1 MLQAKMPP
9 DSVPCP
15 QSGPILVTGSHR
27 SGSTWVGNVLSLAA
41 GSGYVH
47 EPFNVKTR
55 RGICAARFPDDFT
68 YVTRETEGP
77 YVGPLGD
84 TLRWRYAYAA
94 EIPDLRTPRDV
105 ARMVRDGAYFKTR
118 QLQGARLVMKDP
130 IALFS
135 AEWLSER
142 FDMPVVTIIRHPAAF
157 VASLIAAGWT
167 RFHFSKL
174 LVQERL
180 MEERLAPYRA
190 EIAAAAAELPDD
202 VGVGILLWR
211 LMHHHIRQLRDDHP
225 DWICVRPEDLT
236 ADPVASFRDIYG
248 RLGLAFAPDT
258 PERIANLSE
267 QSGGLAAFSLFG
279 SRRRVNRNSKD
290 VAKLFRKRLSEED
303 IRRISDQAGDV
314 WPDFYTQDEW

>member
-1 MLQAKMPP
+1 MLPNSM
-9 DSVPCP
+9 SCP

-41 GSGYVH
+41 GTGYVH
-47 EPFNVKTR
+47 EPFNTKTR
-55 RGICAARFPDDFT
+55 QGICAARFPADFT

-77 YVGPLGD
+77 YVRAIED

-118 QLQGARLVMKDP
+118 QTQGARLIMKDP
-130 IALFS
+130 LALFS
-135 AEWLSER
+135 AEWLSGR
-142 FDMPVVTIIRHPAAF
+142 FDMPVVAIIRHPAAF
-157 VASLIAAGWT
+157 VASLIAAGWV
-167 RFHFSKL
+167 RFQFSRL
-174 LVQERL
+174 LAQERL

-190 EIAAAAAELPDD
+190 EVAAAAAQLPDPVD
-202 VGVGILLWR
+202 VGILLWR
-211 LMHHHIRQLRDDHP
+211 IMHHHIRQLRRDHP
-225 DWICVRPEDLT
+225 EWIFVRHEDLT
-236 ADPVASFRDIYG
+236 VDPVASFRDIYG

-258 PERIANLSE
+258 PDRIANLSE

-290 VAKLFRKRLSEED
+290 VARLFRKRLSEED
-303 IRRISDQAGDV
+303 IRRVFDWTGDV
-314 WPDFYTQDEW
+314 WPSFYTEAEW